1 MRPKIVILILVVA
14 VGLVALAAVFKGII
28 NRPKT
33 PEPGDAAT
41 VPVTTNSPVGTA
53 LSPTPGS
60 SPESKGESPSGDE
73 VERELQEITDLS
85 LAGSGNPH
93 TAGLLAGKLT
103 HREKEVRA
111 AALDAL
117 IHLNDTNIIPT
128 LEQTVGLIEDPRE
141 KVALLDAIAY
151 LKLPEDAEPPP
162 VVSKDAPEESIPPSS
177 VVRSKGESGQDKQ
190 RMSTPK
196 SPRRVPGKTRR
207 SAIPPAA
214 GAQQLAPP
222 APAPDAAPPPL
233 Q

>member
-28 NRPKT
+28 NRPKS
-33 PEPGDAAT
+33 PELGDEAA
-41 VPVTTNSPVGTA
+41 VPTATNSPIGTA
-53 LSPTPGS
+53 LAPTPGS
-60 SPESKGESPSGDE
+60 SPESKKGSPSGDE
-73 VERELQEITDLS
+73 VERELQEINDLS
-85 LAGSGNPH
+85 LAGTGNPH
-93 TAGLLAGKLT
+93 AAGLLAGKLT

-117 IHLNDTNIIPT
+117 IHLNDTNIVPT
-128 LEQTVGLIEDPRE
+128 LEQTVGVIEDPRE

-162 VVSKDAPEESIPPSS
+162 VVSKDASEEAIPPSS

-190 RMSTPK
+190 RAPATK

-214 GAQQLAPP
+214 VAPQPAPP
-222 APAPDAAPPPL
+222 VPAPDAAPPPP

>member
-1 MRPKIVILILVVA
+1 MRPKIVVLILVVA

-28 NRPKT
+28 NRPKS
-33 PEPGDAAT
+33 PELGDEAT
-41 VPVTTNSPVGTA
+41 VPTTTNSPIGTA
-53 LSPTPGS
+53 LAPTPGS
-60 SPESKGESPSGDE
+60 NPESKGEPPSGDE
-73 VERELQEITDLS
+73 IERELQEITDLS
-85 LAGSGNPH
+85 LAGSGDPH

-103 HREKEVRA
+103 HQEKEVRA

-128 LEQTVGLIEDPRE
+128 LEQTVGVIEDPRE

-162 VVSKDAPEESIPPSS
+162 AVSKDVPEEAIPPSR
-177 VVRSKGESGQDKQ
+177 VVRPRREPGQEKQ
-190 RMSTPK
+190 RMSAMR
-196 SPRRVPGKTRR
+196 SPRRAPGKTRR

-214 GAQQLAPP
+214 VAPQPAPP
-222 APAPDAAPPPL
+222 APAPDAAPPPP

>member
-28 NRPKT
+28 NRPKS
-33 PEPGDAAT
+33 PELGDEAA
-41 VPVTTNSPVGTA
+41 VPTATNSPIGTA
-53 LSPTPGS
+53 LAPTPGS
-60 SPESKGESPSGDE
+60 SPESKKGSPSGDE
-73 VERELQEITDLS
+73 VERELQEINDLS
-85 LAGSGNPH
+85 LAGTGNPH
-93 TAGLLAGKLT
+93 AAGLLAGKLT

-117 IHLNDTNIIPT
+117 IHLNDTNIVPT
-128 LEQTVGLIEDPRE
+128 LEQTVGVIEDPRE

-162 VVSKDAPEESIPPSS
+162 VVSKDASEEAIPPSS

-190 RMSTPK
+190 RAPATK

-222 APAPDAAPPPL
+222 APAPDAAPPPP